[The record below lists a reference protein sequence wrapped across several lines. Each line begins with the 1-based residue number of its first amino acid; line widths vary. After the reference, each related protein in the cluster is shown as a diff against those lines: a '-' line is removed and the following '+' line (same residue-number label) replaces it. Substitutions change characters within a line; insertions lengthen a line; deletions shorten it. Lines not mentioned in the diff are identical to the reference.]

1 LFLKNRFYYYQDCM
15 EKNSFFDQYDLKQIE
30 DLDLFAKQVVEGFII
45 GLHKSPFHGFSVEF
59 SEHRLFNQGESPR
72 NIDWKVFAR
81 TEKMFS
87 KKFEEETNLRC
98 QIVMDVSS
106 SMYFPMENNE
116 DGKINKLRFAAL
128 AGASLMNLLK
138 RQRDAFGLSLFSD
151 EVQVHTRAKSSM
163 AHYHLML
170 SFLDKLVKDPGL
182 NRKTA
187 VSQAI
192 HQIAD
197 AIHRRSLVIIFT
209 DMVDSQDNLEKLF
222 SAMLHLKHSK
232 HEVLLFYVFD
242 KHFEM
247 DFEYENRPI
256 QFVDM
261 ETGEKIK
268 LQSNELKQHY
278 VQQKQR
284 IFTDIRSRCLQYNID
299 FVPTDISQGFVPM
312 LQAYLAKRNKML

>member
-1 LFLKNRFYYYQDCM
+1 M

-30 DLDLFAKQVVEGFII
+30 DLDLFARQVVEGFII

-81 TEKMFS
+81 TDKMFS

-106 SMYFPMENNE
+106 SMYFPLENNE
-116 DGKINKLRFAAL
+116 DGKINKLRFSAL

-170 SFLDKLVKDPGL
+170 SFLDKLIKDPGL
-182 NRKTA
+182 NRKTS
-187 VSQAI
+187 VSHAI

-197 AIHRRSLVIIFT
+197 SIHRRSLVILFT
-209 DMVDSQDNLEKLF
+209 DMLDNQDNLEKLF

-268 LQSNELKQHY
+268 LQSNELKHHY
-278 VQQKQR
+278 VHQKQR
-284 IFTDIRSRCLQYNID
+284 ILTDIRSRCLQYNID
-299 FVPTDISQGFVPM
+299 FIPTDISQGFVPM
-312 LQAYLAKRNKML
+312 LQGYLAKRNKML

>member
-1 LFLKNRFYYYQDCM
+1 M

-170 SFLDKLVKDPGL
+170 SFLDKLIKDPGL

-209 DMVDSQDNLEKLF
+209 DMLDSQDNLEKLF
-222 SAMLHLKHSK
+222 SAMLHLKHNK
-232 HEVLLFYVFD
+232 HEVLLFYVYD
-242 KHFEM
+242 KQFEM

-284 IFTDIRSRCLQYNID
+284 IFADIRSRCLQYNID
-299 FVPTDISQGFVPM
+299 FVPTDISHRFVPM